1 VHRVLE
7 KNKSSPMARSLN
19 LIIALYHLRLV
30 YWLSKNRPFGTSS
43 TYSVEAT
50 GLKLVPRPL
59 SASKPPVG
67 LAYANRYYYVSCG
80 LLSFGFLMINRKIRK
95 VTTRESIET

>member
-43 TYSVEAT
+43 TY
-50 GLKLVPRPL
+50 G
-59 SASKPPVG
+59 
-67 LAYANRYYYVSCG
+67 
-80 LLSFGFLMINRKIRK
+80 
-95 VTTRESIET
+95 